1 MTTLSSELAAHLDIK
16 FKFFGHKWSN
26 SGQNDERYF
35 EIERLRIEHV
45 SEMPFFVG
53 IKYHFVQYVR
63 SGSTLDLSQ
72 CIKSI
77 KIMFRN
83 IRHKNVLCH
92 P

>member
-45 SEMPFFVG
+45 SEMPFF
-53 IKYHFVQYVR
+53 R
-63 SGSTLDLSQ
+63 WD
-72 CIKSI
+72 
-77 KIMFRN
+77 
-83 IRHKNVLCH
+83 
-92 P
+92 

>member
-45 SEMPFFVG
+45 SECRFSLG
-53 IKYHFVQYVR
+53 L
-63 SGSTLDLSQ
+63 STISSNMLGLDPL
-72 CIKSI
+72 
-77 KIMFRN
+77 
-83 IRHKNVLCH
+83 
-92 P
+92 

>member
-1 MTTLSSELAAHLDIK
+1 MTTLSSELAAHLEIK
-16 FKFFGHKWSN
+16 GKFLVSN
-26 SGQNDERYF
+26 SRKSGQNDERDF

-83 IRHKNVLCH
+83 I
-92 P
+92 